1 MFIVAVATVAVA
13 SSSSSLLEMENKDN
27 NNASQSYQHQPLRPR
42 RQQQRH
48 QQRKQRRRMQ
58 VAPLN
63 VYLLVKDE
71 FDKRRRSI
79 EDFVFQS
86 FDAFSTTTTTN
97 SYSNDND
104 EDSVNNNNNKKTSPS
119 RLYTYT
125 AFFESLRTISVD
137 GILGQSYHIESN
149 PYIPGYINAD
159 DSFVQEDSNMAFYL
173 SQDDTDD
180 DTDTVASNN
189 AIKYAIVNVCAF
201 LANAMAEA
209 IQFDACEELNGIAFD
224 TSSSSSS
231 SSSGG
236 LLSELS
242 GVNGR
247 YVVTIILNLK

>member
-1 MFIVAVATVAVA
+1 
-13 SSSSSLLEMENKDN
+13 
-27 NNASQSYQHQPLRPR
+27 
-42 RQQQRH
+42 
-48 QQRKQRRRMQ
+48 MQ

-137 GILGQSYHIESN
+137 GILGQSYHVESN

-247 YVVTIILNLK
+247 YVVNIILNLKWVHHYLYILDLILNKAVTKLRTELNVIIIQVLSHEQCVWSIWQTLQRGWMLF